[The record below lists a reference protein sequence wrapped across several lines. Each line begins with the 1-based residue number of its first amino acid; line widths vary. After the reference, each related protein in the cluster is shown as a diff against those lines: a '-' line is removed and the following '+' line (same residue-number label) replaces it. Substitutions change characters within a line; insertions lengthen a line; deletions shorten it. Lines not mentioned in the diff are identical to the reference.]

1 MPLFSTLIVSEGE
14 LLSLGGYKMEKAP
27 QRKNENSFTVM
38 HAAFL
43 ELLSIIVD
51 DKRFQCAI
59 ESNAIS
65 GHRSAISTEHTLPQG
80 VQ

>member
-1 MPLFSTLIVSEGE
+1 
-14 LLSLGGYKMEKAP
+14 MEKAP

-43 ELLSIIVD
+43 ELLSIIED

-59 ESNAIS
+59 QLNAIS
-65 GHRSAISTEHTLPQG
+65 GHRSAISTVHTLPQG
-80 VQ
+80 LSE